1 MFRWV
6 LGALVALGLAGPASA
21 AVVLPDL
28 GSSIGSTTGSSVLIG
43 PGAYNEQYILN
54 VPSDTAGPVRIVWSN
69 FAGDSTSLVLES
81 AVGPSG
87 FVIDSGATSASIVLQ
102 NMAGILPAGSYTV
115 NVGAG
120 LAAGFA
126 GMKIEAIVTPIPAAV
141 LLFGTALA
149 GLGLLRAR
157 RRSTGVA

>member
-28 GSSIGSTTGSSVLIG
+28 GSSIGSTTGKVLVIG
-43 PGAYNEQYILN
+43 SGVYNEDFVIN
-54 VPSDTAGPVRIVWSN
+54 VPTDTAGPVKVTWSN
-69 FAGDSTSLVLES
+69 FIGDPTTLVVES

-87 FVIDSGATSASIVLQ
+87 FVFDAGATSATIFLQ
-102 NMAGILPAGSYTV
+102 NMAGILPSGSYTV

-157 RRSTGVA
+157 RRSAGVA